1 MSSTSRF
8 RADIN
13 ALRALAVLSVVS
25 VHATGR
31 PPSGWIGVDAF
42 FVVSGYL
49 IARSMVREKSAS
61 DRFAVLAFAARRFW
75 RLAPAATATIVMVS
89 FASLVMLRSGTSAP
103 VLGDGAAAALGVV
116 NWVFLARDTDY
127 WAVSSAASPFQHFW
141 SLSVELQFYLVFPAL
156 ALAAWR
162 VTRARSPRR
171 YRTVAVQVAVALLTA
186 SAIWAAIAGVVDP
199 SAAYFD
205 TGVRSWEFGVGA
217 LLGAA
222 SVPVAS
228 PPGRARSE
236 RLRDRHRVRA
246 GFVVAGFVAIAAATV
261 VGPPSG
267 GVPIPDALLAVAGT
281 ALVLAAG
288 RGLAPL
294 PLLRSRPVQ
303 AIGDASYSIYLWHYP
318 VVIGVGV
325 LLPGQRVAGAGIS
338 IVVGVLLGLLSRR
351 FVEVPA
357 LRLGRSTR
365 RRLPTAVLAT
375 VSVATV
381 LAIVAP
387 VTSAPSTDG
396 NDGGGHEHTVGPPWN
411 AAALSA
417 AVDDGVRARSWPADL
432 VPGLDS
438 DLSGPP
444 GGFESC
450 AWTDVSD
457 PGSCRFG
464 DPRAE
469 RSVTVVGSSV
479 GASLMPAVELAF
491 GTDALVRGL
500 TANGCPM
507 IGIAVEGKTPAAR
520 ARCDAQRAAA
530 IREVNRSA
538 PDVVI
543 VTHAYDGL
551 AQQVGRPDGQRA
563 AADWYRAAADLA
575 DAVQPSGAAVVFLAA
590 VPQGPDRARC
600 AALRWTGPDACATRL
615 SESYALAAAAERR
628 VTDERP
634 NARFVDTTGWY
645 CDDAG
650 VCPATVGN
658 VLVREDGQHI
668 TSAFAERISGVLRTA
683 VDTAAPSASSPRDE

>member
-8 RADIN
+8 RTDIN

-25 VHATGR
+25 VHATGL

-75 RLAPAATATIVMVS
+75 RLAPAATTTIVVV
-89 FASLVMLRSGTSAP
+89 SLVSLVALRSGTSAP

-127 WAVSSAASPFQHFW
+127 WGASSSASPFQHFW

-156 ALAAWR
+156 VLAAWR

-171 YRTVAVQVAVALLTA
+171 YRAVAVRVAVALLTA
-186 SAIWAAIAGVVDP
+186 SAIWAAVAGAVDP

-205 TGVRSWEFGVGA
+205 TGVRSWEFGAGA

-222 SVPVAS
+222 SVPVGS
-228 PPGRARSE
+228 RPVRARPE
-236 RLRDRHRVRA
+236 RIRDRQRVRA
-246 GFVVAGFVAIAAATV
+246 GFVAAGFVAITAATV

-281 ALVLAAG
+281 ALILAAG
-288 RGLAPL
+288 RALPPL

-303 AIGDASYSIYLWHYP
+303 VIGDASYSIYLWHYP
-318 VVIGVGV
+318 VVIGCGV
-325 LLPGQRVAGAGIS
+325 LLPGQRVVGAGIA

-351 FVEVPA
+351 FVELPA

-365 RRLPTAVLAT
+365 SPLPKGLLAAASVAAVLAM
-375 VSVATV
+375 VGS
-381 LAIVAP
+381 
-387 VTSAPSTDG
+387 VTSARSTVG
-396 NDGGGHEHTVGPPWN
+396 SEGGGHDHAAAPPWN

-417 AVDDGVRARSWPADL
+417 AVDAGVRAKSWPVDL
-432 VPGLDS
+432 TPGLDS
-438 DLSGPP
+438 DLAGPP
-444 GGFESC
+444 EGFEAC
-450 AWTDVSD
+450 AWTNVSD
-457 PGSCRFG
+457 PGFCRFG

-469 RSVTVVGSSV
+469 RSVTVIGSSV

-507 IGIAVEGKTPAAR
+507 IGITVEGKTPAAR

-530 IREVNRSA
+530 VREVNRSA

-551 AQQVGRPDGQRA
+551 AQQVGRPSGRRA
-563 AADWYRAAADLA
+563 AENWFRAAADLA
-575 DAVQPSGAAVVFLAA
+575 DAVRPSGAAVVFLAA

-615 SESYALAAAAERR
+615 SEAYALAAAVERR
-628 VTDERP
+628 VAEERP
-634 NARFVDTTGWY
+634 NAHFVDTTGWY

-668 TSAFAERISGVLRTA
+668 TGVFAERISGVLRTA
-683 VDTAAPSASSPRDE
+683 VDTATTSASSPRDD